1 MAPGVN
7 VIKLFC
13 CSDLVWLT
21 LASMPSLALYI
32 CLTTEVDS
40 KQTVAQA
47 AKACQGQTLY
57 LICPER

>member
-21 LASMPSLALYI
+21 LANMSNLALYI
-32 CLTTEVDS
+32 CLTKEVGS
-40 KQTVAQA
+40 TQTLAQTV
-47 AKACQGQTLY
+47 KAC
-57 LICPER
+57 